1 VQTLKIFKKMRTKVT
16 ETENGKQLT
25 NPGDNDSRGSKTSEN
40 DGSSQ
45 DGSFGPDPTTK
56 PAISESGNG
65 VPQSPRPGEGIEL
78 QREPS
83 MESTL
88 KERQSQP
95 SESSTGND
103 TIPYVRESQ
112 TNSDVQAVTKPPVI
126 PSPRSNKSASGSDI
140 QNQGYDL
147 ENQTAATIG
156 TVDLDSEDS
165 NDSNDVERDK
175 PKTGIIPFIKAA
187 IIVATTNPF
196 IGGFAQL
203 FESLTRPTAPPESNA
218 QNATD
223 LNGSRID
230 GQDAIDFTTTDPYF
244 LGERT
249 TTTIPDA
256 NASNLTKD
264 NETDLNGSRIDGQDA
279 IDFTN
284 ADPYFLGERTTTTT
298 PDANASNLT
307 KDNETDLNGSRIDG
321 QDATELER
329 TPFDGQ
335 DASNLTKSNERRLE
349 ASPDDETA
357 SVYSDSRNKEEHEIY
372 IGDALCGSLRGAV
385 ATGVD
390 AVNEFGFAPPC
401 PILLAVMINLNRKLD
416 RLPAGSNTNL
426 KDLFGQLC
434 GAIIG
439 LVGISLVYYSLPTK
453 SDYVGNLIINPLGNT
468 FTNILR
474 RRVAK
479 YLKKPKKPA
488 FIGPIQRQPKEIR
501 QLNEQKK
508 LREEA
513 RNQKIDLF
521 FKVGGR
527 FCNRILQLI
536 LQASMTGVMASAR
549 FLLIFGSANVAKE
562 LAAALALEYAK
573 SKNRPGSSNDHVQAQ
588 TMESPSIPREAPPT
602 TRDLDGFIIPLAK
615 AKAKA
620 KTAAKKAKAK
630 TPAKKTPAKAN
641 KLAL

>member
-1 VQTLKIFKKMRTKVT
+1 METKVT
-16 ETENGKQLT
+16 DTEIGKQP
-25 NPGDNDSRGSKTSEN
+25 NPAETKIGKQPNPAKDGSNSSNTSES

-45 DGSFGPDPTTK
+45 DGSLKHARPTAK

-65 VPQSPRPGEGIEL
+65 VPQSPRPGEGIGL
-78 QREPS
+78 QTFSEPTT
-83 MESTL
+83 ETDIP
-88 KERQSQP
+88 KEIH
-95 SESSTGND
+95 EHD
-103 TIPYVRESQ
+103 LESQ
-112 TNSDVQAVTKPPVI
+112 T
-126 PSPRSNKSASGSDI
+126 
-140 QNQGYDL
+140 
-147 ENQTAATIG
+147 AAPIG

-175 PKTGIIPFIKAA
+175 PKTGIRPFIGAA
-187 IIVATTNPF
+187 IIVAITNPL
-196 IGGFAQL
+196 IGAFAQWL
-203 FESLTRPTAPPESNA
+203 EKITRPTAPPESNA
-218 QNATD
+218 QN
-223 LNGSRID
+223 
-230 GQDAIDFTTTDPYF
+230 
-244 LGERT
+244 
-249 TTTIPDA
+249 
-256 NASNLTKD
+256 
-264 NETDLNGSRIDGQDA
+264 A

-357 SVYSDSRNKEEHEIY
+357 SVYVNSKNKSELKIY

-488 FIGPIQRQPKEIR
+488 FIGPIQKQPKKTR

>member
-1 VQTLKIFKKMRTKVT
+1 MRTKVT

-249 TTTIPDA
+249 TTTI
-256 NASNLTKD
+256 
-264 NETDLNGSRIDGQDA
+264 
-279 IDFTN
+279 
-284 ADPYFLGERTTTTT
+284 